1 MLYDIFIDRDR
12 NSGAEPRYFV
22 DHDPSVSAEL
32 VKHLRRFVLRSKV
45 KVDDISAD
53 YAVSAVWPPNKPE
66 DASLPITRDERTPSI
81 GWRAVHARSD
91 PAWAADQLSDRLG
104 AEAVDERAYKVH
116 RILQGV
122 PEGPDDFVAGSTIP
136 LEANLDYTGAGA
148 LTLSAR
154 SAQTEQSTFARAATW
169 ARS

>member
-12 NSGAEPRYFV
+12 NPGAEPRYFI

-45 KVDDISAD
+45 KVDDISAE
-53 YAVSAVWPPNKPE
+53 YAVSAVWPASGS
-66 DASLPITRDERTPSI
+66 DAAPLPVTRDERTPSI

-91 PAWAADQLSDRLG
+91 PAWAADQLLDRLG
-104 AEAVDERAYKVH
+104 AETVDERAYQVH

-122 PEGPDDFVAGSTIP
+122 PEGPDDFVAASTIP

-148 LTLSAR
+148 RTLS
-154 SAQTEQSTFARAATW
+154 
-169 ARS
+169 